1 MIKSCQLKCLHFS
14 KLERTCKFWNMRHCR
29 DPATCT
35 KMHKCSFVKADDTL
49 CWATDHTKLMHL
61 RKMQAERGGGQAQ
74 NLNGSQEQG
83 GS

>member
-1 MIKSCQLKCLHFS
+1 
-14 KLERTCKFWNMRHCR
+14 MRHCR

-61 RKMQAERGGGQAQ
+61 RKMQAERGGQAQ

>member
-1 MIKSCQLKCLHFS
+1 MIESCQLKCLHFS